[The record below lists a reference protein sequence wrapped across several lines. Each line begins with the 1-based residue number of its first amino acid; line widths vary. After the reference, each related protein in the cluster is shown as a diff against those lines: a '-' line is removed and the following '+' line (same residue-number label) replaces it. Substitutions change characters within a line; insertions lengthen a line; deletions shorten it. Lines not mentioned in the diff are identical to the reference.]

1 MNDKIQI
8 CRAGRDDIY
17 KVATFLDD
25 CWKTAY
31 RGIISDEYLDS
42 LPIKE
47 RNEGRL
53 KRFDEGGTDFLM
65 MFDDDRLIG
74 AAVFGKSFTEGYA
87 EDGEVSAIYL
97 REEYIGKGYGH
108 ELYMSIEQALA
119 AKGFNNYV
127 LDVLKDNVRAIQFYR
142 AHGFEIVDDRSIL
155 LSDTNYPLVVMRKVN
170 EVRNAEN

>member
-8 CRAGRDDIY
+8 RQAGRDDIY

-74 AAVFGKSFTEGYA
+74 AAVFGKSFTEGYE

-97 REEYIGKGYGH
+97 REERIGKGYGH
-108 ELYMSIEQALA
+108 QLYMSIEQALA

-127 LDVLKDNVRAIQFYR
+127 LDVMKDNVRAIQFYR

-155 LSDTNYPLVVMRKVN
+155 IGDTNYPLVVMRKMS
-170 EVRNAEN
+170 EVCR